1 MRIVVSDSSCL
12 IDLRKA
18 SLLDALVRL
27 PYELLIPN
35 TLFEDELLKFTAAQK
50 RALLHGGLQ
59 VIDLPG
65 DRVTRAVEVS
75 REVPRLSIH
84 DGFAFSLAEQ
94 HEGCVL
100 LTRSCPSRP
109 YSTRSR
115 CSPPTRPSGSQRAK
129 SRHTS
134 GGIRRCANLE
144 WVGLVSSGQRRPKRP
159 LPPKPVAAL
168 ADASGCNQSHSGARR
183 HSVGQPL
190 TPQTATKR
198 QPMAKRHLDRRL
210 CAWRA

>member
-35 TLFEDELLKFTAAQK
+35 TLFEDELLKFTAAQR
-50 RALLHGGLQ
+50 RALLLGGLQ

-65 DRVTRAVEVS
+65 DRVKRAVEVS

-84 DGFAFSLAEQ
+84 DGFAFALAEQ

-100 LTRSCPSRP
+100 L
-109 YSTRSR
+109 
-115 CSPPTRPSGSQRAK
+115 SGDGALRTYAATCEMEVRGVLWVVDELH
-129 SRHTS
+129 RHEIVPVAVLLDALALFAADATVRLPAREVAAY
-134 GGIRRCANLE
+134 IRRY
-144 WVGLVSSGQRRPKRP
+144 Q
-159 LPPKPVAAL
+159 AL
-168 ADASGCNQSHSGARR
+168 
-183 HSVGQPL
+183 
-190 TPQTATKR
+190 R
-198 QPMAKRHLDRRL
+198 QP
-210 CAWRA
+210 